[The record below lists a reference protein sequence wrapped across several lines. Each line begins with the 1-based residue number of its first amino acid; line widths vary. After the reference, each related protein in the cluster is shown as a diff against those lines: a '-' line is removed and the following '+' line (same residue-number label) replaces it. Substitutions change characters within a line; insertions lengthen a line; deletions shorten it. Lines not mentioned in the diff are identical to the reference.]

1 MTDLEMY
8 CLISNYLSLC
18 IYLILDFWFNSV
30 DTLKEFNLLKCME
43 IYFVAQDMFWAT
55 DLEM

>member
-43 IYFVAQDMFWAT
+43 IYFVTQDMFWAT